1 VRQFLLRHPR
11 LDRLVKELGKFC
23 SVGAVAYVVQIGV
36 TNLLWQVAQA
46 EAMTGQLIGT
56 LCSIAV
62 AFVGNRFWTFRDRAR
77 TGYWRETALFL
88 VMNGVGMAIQLACLG
103 VAVYLLG
110 LEGPLAQNIAGNVV
124 GVGLGTLFRF
134 WSYRTWV
141 FPAAREAEPEPG
153 PEPVAADAAAADPDG
168 AAAPP
173 VAEGR

>member
-1 VRQFLLRHPR
+1 MRQFLSRHPR
-11 LDRLVKELGKFC
+11 LDRLAKELAKFG

-36 TNLLWQVAQA
+36 TNLLWQVAGA
-46 EAMTGQLIGT
+46 EAMTGQLVGT

-88 VMNGVGMAIQLACLG
+88 AMNGVGMLIQLGCLG

-110 LEGPLAQNIAGNVV
+110 LTGPLAQNIAGNVV

-141 FPAAREAEPEPG
+141 FPSQ
-153 PEPVAADAAAADPDG
+153 PVPAG
-168 AAAPP
+168 SAAPGAVP
-173 VAEGR
+173 EAAPAPEA

>member
-1 VRQFLLRHPR
+1 MRQFLSRHPK
-11 LDRLVKELGKFC
+11 LDRLAKELGKFG

-36 TNLLWQVAQA
+36 TNLLWQVAGA
-46 EAMTGQLIGT
+46 EAITGQLIGT

-77 TGYWRETALFL
+77 TGYWRETLLFL
-88 VMNGVGMAIQLACLG
+88 AMNGVGMLIQLACLG

-110 LEGPLAQNIAGNVV
+110 LSGPLAQNIAGNVV

-141 FPAAREAEPEPG
+141 FPLPPEPEPSAPAATDPAEG
-153 PEPVAADAAAADPDG
+153 PAVR
-168 AAAPP
+168 P
-173 VAEGR
+173 VAEGH